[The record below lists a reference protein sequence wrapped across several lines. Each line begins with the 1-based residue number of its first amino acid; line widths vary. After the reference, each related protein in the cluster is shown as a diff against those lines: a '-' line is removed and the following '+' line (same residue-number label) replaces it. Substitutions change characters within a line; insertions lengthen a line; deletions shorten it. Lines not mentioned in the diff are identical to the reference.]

1 MKFYIFIF
9 ISLVFSQG
17 TIANTEFSQ
26 TTIKR
31 VVVHDFGK
39 SILIITKDNISSG
52 EGCTNNTS
60 MSLLKTHP
68 SYNEMY
74 SAILSAFHSNTII
87 GGWVNGCDP
96 VFKTPVLTRLD
107 LIK

>member
-1 MKFYIFIF
+1 MKFYIFMF
-9 ISLVFSQG
+9 MSLFFSQG
-17 TIANTEFSQ
+17 TIANSEFSQ

-39 SILIITKDNISSG
+39 SILIITKDNIISG

-60 MSLLKTHP
+60 MTLLKTHP
-68 SYNEMY
+68 SFNEMY

-96 VFKTPVLTRLD
+96 VFKTPILTRLD

>member
-1 MKFYIFIF
+1 MKFYILLFM
-9 ISLVFSQG
+9 SLVFSQG
-17 TIANTEFSQ
+17 TRANTEFTP

-39 SILIITKDNISSG
+39 SILVITKGNVSSS
-52 EGCTNNTS
+52 EGCTNNTTV
-60 MSLLKTHP
+60 SLLKTHP
-68 SYNEMY
+68 LFNEMY
-74 SAILSAFHSNTII
+74 SAILSAFHAETII

-96 VFKTPVLTRLD
+96 VFKTPILTRLD

>member
-1 MKFYIFIF
+1 MKLYVLLL
-9 ISLVFSQG
+9 ISLVFSQE
-17 TIANTEFSQ
+17 TIANTEFAQ

-39 SILIITKDNISSG
+39 SILVITKDNINGG

-60 MSLLKTHP
+60 VTLLKTHP
-68 SYNEMY
+68 LFNEMY
-74 SAILSAFHSNTII
+74 SAILSAFHTGTII
-87 GGWVNGCDP
+87 SGWINGCDP
-96 VFKTPVLTRLD
+96 MFKNPILTRLD